1 MTAAS
6 ELADRISKAFTAGDV
21 NAFIDCFSDDAVQE
35 HPFFP
40 APGRG
45 REDLLAR
52 EGGMFSA
59 FGDISYDV
67 RNVVEQGETA
77 VIEAVVS
84 ATNTGDIP
92 TPGGVLPA
100 TGKRVTIPMASVVRL
115 DSEGRIAE
123 ERRYM
128 DVAGFLR
135 QLGVG

>member
-1 MTAAS
+1 MGAAT
-6 ELADRISKAFTAGDV
+6 ELAGRISKAFNDGDV
-21 NAFIDCFSDDAVQE
+21 EAFIDCFAEDAIQE

-40 APGRG
+40 GQGRG
-45 REDLLAR
+45 REELLGR
-52 EGGMFSA
+52 EGGMFAA
-59 FGDISYDV
+59 FGDITYDV
-67 RNVVEQGETA
+67 RTVVEQAGSA

-92 TPGGVLPA
+92 TPGGTIPA

-115 DSEGRIAE
+115 DGDGRIAE
-123 ERRYM
+123 EHRYM